1 MAAVAALRRAA
12 IGVEAVE
19 FMLRDGVE
27 LVCALDG
34 RPTPFATS
42 YAAYVLVEA
51 AGHDDVVERLSDVV
65 ASIGDL
71 VHDAA
76 VAADARQRAALWHYR
91 EAHTEAI
98 NRVGTPHKLDVAL
111 PAAALAAFVD
121 EVPRRLREQD
131 PSARVWLFGH
141 AADGNVHVNV
151 TGVDP
156 DDETIDDVVL
166 QLVADAGGSISAE
179 HGIGRAKARWLHLNR
194 TEAEIETFRAIKAA
208 LDPDG
213 IMNPGVLLA

>member
-1 MAAVAALRRAA
+1 M
-12 IGVEAVE
+12 
-19 FMLRDGVE
+19 
-27 LVCALDG
+27 
-34 RPTPFATS
+34 PFEVS

-65 ASIGDL
+65 ASIADV
-71 VHDAA
+71 VHDVA
-76 VAADARQRAALWHYR
+76 VAADAPRRAALWHYR

-111 PAAALAAFVD
+111 PASALAAFVD
-121 EVPRRLREQD
+121 EVPRRVHEWN
-131 PSARVWLFGH
+131 PSAGVWLFGH

-151 TGVDP
+151 TGVNP
-156 DDETIDDVVL
+156 DDDAVDELVL
-166 QLVADAGGSISAE
+166 RVVADLGGSISAE

-194 TEAEIETFRAIKAA
+194 TPPEIQTFRTIKAA

>member
-1 MAAVAALRRAA
+1 
-12 IGVEAVE
+12 
-19 FMLRDGVE
+19 MLGDGVE
-27 LVCALDG
+27 LVCRLDG
-34 RPTPFATS
+34 RAMPFTVS
-42 YAAYVLVEA
+42 YVAYVLVEA
-51 AGHDDVVERLSDVV
+51 TGHDDVVERLSDAVTSV
-65 ASIGDL
+65 ADL
-71 VHDAA
+71 VRDVA
-76 VAADARQRAALWHYR
+76 VALDAPRRAALWHYR

-111 PAAALAAFVD
+111 PASALAAFVD
-121 EVPRRLREQD
+121 EIPRRLREWN
-131 PSARVWLFGH
+131 PSARAWLFGH

-156 DDETIDDVVL
+156 DNEAVDELVL
-166 QLVADAGGSISAE
+166 RLVADAGGSISAE

-194 TEAEIETFRAIKAA
+194 TPAEVTAFRAIKDA